1 MEWLSENLELITTCG
16 SLIVAAI
23 GWYLKNRATLWNNA
37 KLAVTEAI
45 EKAELLIGAKGD
57 QKKEYALALLT
68 YYVKKYGIK
77 KISDEIEKQIQLT
90 KNVNVKKTNSDKE
103 IY

>member
-1 MEWLSENLELITTCG
+1 MEWLKENYEIITALG
-16 SLIVAAI
+16 SLIVAGI
-23 GWYLKNRATLWNNA
+23 SWVIKNRATLWNNA

-90 KNVNVKKTNSDKE
+90 KNVNVKKSDKE